1 MNRLAPTYLAS
12 LIMGAWFYMT
22 AVGNFVAGK
31 IGEATGGHDGEMT
44 KEATLS
50 VYSTIGW
57 ITIGIG
63 VAVLLVSPLIK
74 RMMHLDTLKDD
85 DLAGRPE
92 LAEPQGAGMHPERET
107 TPRPTGA

>member
-1 MNRLAPTYLAS
+1 MAS

-50 VYSTIGW
+50 VYNTIGW
-57 ITIGIG
+57 WTVGIG
-63 VAVLLVSPLIK
+63 VAVLAVSPFVRKL
-74 RMMHLDTLKDD
+74 MHLETLRDED
-85 DLAGRPE
+85 DLAGQAE
-92 LAEPQGAGMHPERET
+92 LAEPIAPGLKPQVET
-107 TPRPTGA
+107 RPDGDPARI